1 MAEEN
6 TQKLEPQDEEVPEK
20 ETQEGEKAADVVELT
35 TQEYEKLK
43 NKAEESENLTKRI
56 KADFENYK
64 KSIER
69 EKEQFKE
76 YAVAGL
82 IEKLLPVL
90 DTFDQ
95 ALVSTKSEEEK
106 KGLGLIYSQMIDIL
120 EKEGLRPIESVG
132 QFFDPYKHEILMQEE
147 SDKEDDLIIEEFQKG
162 YMFKDRVL
170 RYSKVKVAKKRDKN
184 GNAQRS
190 GDNGQD
196 PV

>member
-6 TQKLEPQDEEVPEK
+6 TQKQEPQDEEVPEK
-20 ETQEGEKAADVVELT
+20 ETQEGEEAADVVELT

-170 RYSKVKVAKKRDKN
+170 RYSKVKVAKKKDKN

-190 GDNGQD
+190 GDNCQD